1 MKSYARIIVFIA
13 AIILS
18 LFAVTVSAATIDE
31 LAANYN
37 TSLCMECH
45 ADVAEN
51 LLMSNHVYSIINPR
65 VILAMKNETKAS
77 KPAREAIKGCLTC
90 HAPITDN
97 VSDDLLDKIATL
109 VVIADNKHTGLKES
123 AIKELSHLSINCL
136 VCHMMKGMP
145 ADKIKPKV
153 IYGPG
158 WDEHEHSHKD
168 EYGFDTLK
176 SDYFMSSAFC
186 ISCHSGPKETHKNYA
201 THYTDTKKTCLQC
214 HMNNHKFSIALPLGR
229 VPETLIK

>member
-1 MKSYARIIVFIA
+1 MKSYVRFIVLIA
-13 AIILS
+13 AIIVS
-18 LFAVTVSAATIDE
+18 LFAITVSAATIDE
-31 LAANYN
+31 LVANYN
-37 TSLCMECH
+37 ISLCLECH

-65 VILAMKNETKAS
+65 VILAIKNETKAS
-77 KPAREAIKGCLTC
+77 KPAREAVKGCLSC

-97 VSDDLLDKIATL
+97 ASDDLLDKIATL
-109 VVIADNKHTGLKES
+109 IVIADNKHTGLKES
-123 AIKELSHLSINCL
+123 AIKELSKLSINCL

-145 ADKIKPKV
+145 VDKIKPKV

-176 SDYFMSSAFC
+176 SDYFMSSEFC
-186 ISCHSGPKETHKNYA
+186 LSCHSGPLPSHKNYK
-201 THYTDTKKTCLQC
+201 THYTDTKKTCHQC
-214 HMNNHKFSIALPLGR
+214 HMNNHKFSIALPLGAQNH
-229 VPETLIK
+229 